1 MNRKPK
7 KLRSQH
13 NRHGETSVNL
23 LLVVVTRYLQI
34 KPWDIECVADQQG
47 NSHKY
52 HFHSFEYLLPY
63 QWYFYV
69 PVEVCAWVY
78 EPYEIFTEFV

>member
-34 KPWDIECVADQQG
+34 KP
-47 NSHKY
+47 
-52 HFHSFEYLLPY
+52 
-63 QWYFYV
+63 
-69 PVEVCAWVY
+69 
-78 EPYEIFTEFV
+78 